1 MTQEEAVARRIER
14 LVDGQWE
21 AVRTCE
27 RAEGRDPWL
36 EARLVHTEA
45 RQNWGRDNVQVIEV
59 FRAMSFET
67 HTRRGRFVWKP
78 AENSGRFAVSILQS
92 RPRWKTN

>member
-14 LVDGQWE
+14 LVDGRWE

-36 EARLVHTEA
+36 EARLVHAEA

-59 FRAMSFET
+59 FRTEDGTEDDYGCEGHNDFGGET
-67 HTRRGRFVWKP
+67 FYCDGTCRTG
-78 AENSGRFAVSILQS
+78 ALN
-92 RPRWKTN
+92 